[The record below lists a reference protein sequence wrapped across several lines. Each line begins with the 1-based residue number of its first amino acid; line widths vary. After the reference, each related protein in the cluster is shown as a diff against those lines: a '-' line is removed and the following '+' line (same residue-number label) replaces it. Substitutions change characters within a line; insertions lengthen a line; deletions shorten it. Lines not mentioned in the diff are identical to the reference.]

1 MANNIISKIQIPNG
15 TYDIKPS
22 SDACINTD
30 GVFYITSNSVTINNN
45 TNVTSI
51 ISTFNNL
58 PGYYEGLKIVLN
70 YTYNTISTTLVRL
83 NINSKGY
90 IFIRNNSSSTT
101 LEEGLKPGGVYH
113 LVYTGTYF
121 IMDGYVNTV
130 PNVTMDYANPVAGGS
145 GSEYGQYVA
154 GKAIT
159 TNSLVYRAK
168 NGFIYP
174 VEVSA
179 GGNID
184 FDWGL
189 AFCANAC
196 SSGGTISANSLLQN
210 TTIDISTDP
219 SRRGTTPDSSSCP
232 LYAMY
237 STSESCFI
245 GNIVDISLG
254 SNAYT
259 APFNEMAGITT
270 TQQDVADTFICLGS
284 AKNSSLSSKY
294 TIYLDLSNHDFITM
308 SNTFTTIPNVNT
320 LTNNTINSINGRNV
334 GANLTGQGIGECST
348 HTGGGSS
355 RSGEELVV
363 GPWTGIVDLPGY
375 ELIPNSVVAVHF
387 IDYPN
392 AGSYLNINSKGA
404 YPIYLNDS
412 LISSN
417 TIEDDAIVT
426 FLFDGSAYNII
437 SGYNRGGTY
446 EVTSNKVNYINASCT
461 INQYPNAACVY
472 NIIGD
477 IETLL
482 QSI

>member
-1 MANNIISKIQIPNG
+1 MANISKIKLPNG
-15 TYDIKPS
+15 NIYDIKPS

-30 GVFYITSNSVTINNN
+30 GVFYIISNNVTINNY

-51 ISTFNNL
+51 TSTFNNL

-70 YTYNTISTTLVRL
+70 YTYNTISTTNVKL
-83 NINSKGY
+83 NINGLGKKN
-90 IFIRNNSSSTT
+90 ICNTTSSIT

-174 VEVSA
+174 VEASA

-219 SRRGTTPDSSSCP
+219 SRRGTSPDSSSCP

-245 GNIVDISLG
+245 GNIVDISLE

-259 APFNEMAGITT
+259 APFNGMAGITT
-270 TQQDVADTFICLGS
+270 TQQNVADTFICLGS

-320 LTNNTINSINGRNV
+320 LTNNTINSINGRNI
-334 GANLTGQGIGECST
+334 GANLAGQGVGECSS
-348 HTGGGSS
+348 HTGGGST
-355 RSGEELVV
+355 RL
-363 GPWTGIVDLPGY
+363 GPWTGTVDLPGY

-387 IDYPN
+387 TDYPE
-392 AGSYLNINSKGA
+392 AGSFLNINGKGA
-404 YPIYLNDS
+404 FQMLLNGNATTVS
-412 LISSN
+412 
-417 TIEDDAIVT
+417 TIADNSIVI

-437 SGYNRGGTY
+437 AGYGGGGTY
-446 EVTSNKVNYINASCT
+446 EVTSNKTQYLDANST
-461 INQYPNAACVY
+461 PMQYPSAKCVY
-472 NIIGD
+472 DIIGN

-482 QSI
+482 QEI